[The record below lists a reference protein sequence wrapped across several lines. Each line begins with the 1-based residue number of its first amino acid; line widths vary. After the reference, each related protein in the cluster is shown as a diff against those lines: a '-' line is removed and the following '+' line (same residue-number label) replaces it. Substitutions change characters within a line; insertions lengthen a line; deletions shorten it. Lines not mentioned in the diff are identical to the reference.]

1 MDSVMRLFLFPCP
14 LVRHTLL
21 LVAAFT
27 LCACSS
33 NLRFDDDQYQPLDRP
48 GTPPLTEEARAWS

>member
-1 MDSVMRLFLFPCP
+1 MRLFLFPCP

-33 NLRFDDDQYQPLDRP
+33 NLRFDDYQYQPLDRP